1 MVFDRLATEVGFDR
15 SKVVGEGSWSPI
27 EWQNELNLE
36 KGDEIYLTE
45 SPDGFRITKSNPE
58 FEAQMAVA
66 REVMKENRAV
76 LRELA
81 K

>member
-1 MVFDRLATEVGFDR
+1 MHMLKLTQIGNSIGVIFPKDLLA
-15 SKVVGEGSWSPI
+15 K
-27 EWQNELNLE
+27 LNLE
-36 KGDEIYLTE
+36 KGDEIFLTE
-45 SPDGFRITKSNPE
+45 SPDGFRITKHDPE
-58 FEAQMAVA
+58 FEAQMAIA

>member
-1 MVFDRLATEVGFDR
+1 MHTLKLTQVGNSLGAIFPKDLLAKLG
-15 SKVVGEGSWSPI
+15 
-27 EWQNELNLE
+27 LE
-36 KGDEIYLTE
+36 KGDEFFLTE
-45 SPDGFRITKSNPE
+45 SPDGFRITKSDPE
-58 FEAQMAVA
+58 FEAQMAIA